1 MRHGYSC
8 GSSLLDKG
16 NITKRVLRQSLVEIL
31 EEKNADNMSF
41 GSVLDMS
48 LVSGIQDGLGS
59 LKRQGLKV
67 EPFKLQSKFT
77 GKFIKGSQP
86 TATSSHMAE
95 SRGAS
100 ENE

>member
-1 MRHGYSC
+1 M
-8 GSSLLDKG
+8 
-16 NITKRVLRQSLVEIL
+16 
-31 EEKNADNMSF
+31 EEKNTDNMSF
-41 GSVLDMS
+41 GSVLDKS

-86 TATSSHMAE
+86 TATSSHVAE